1 MKQITNYLVLAVCI
15 ATTHVA
21 QSGEPFE
28 PTECRLSGSASLT
41 DRESG
46 TVHVVVGDIQG
57 TATTG
62 FGSWFHEVQTDPAQ
76 PYFLLSPENVTCRIN
91 GVHIA
96 DSQGVVIESDP
107 GYGSDLRYFIQVE
120 DHAPR
125 QRWRTVQI
133 EASRNADHEAVE
145 WTDGSLDGPV
155 FLIIPH
161 ELPVTEG
168 SAGNQWATL
177 SFLSTDS
184 GDEVTCRY
192 RGTGASALDPSDR
205 YVLEACVG
213 HGRMLVEGEEIEVE
227 QVVLHVD
234 GASPGSR
241 TTVSLPAWIGET
253 VSDHYV
259 LQIENSS
266 RETVFSFFGFVD
278 PDRGDFVV
286 QPLN

>member
-28 PTECRLSGSASLT
+28 PTECRISGSASMT
-41 DRESG
+41 DQQSG
-46 TVHVVVGDIQG
+46 ADHVIVGDIQG

-62 FGSWFHEVQTDPAQ
+62 AGSWLHEIQTDPAQ
-76 PYFLLSPENVTCRIN
+76 PFFLLSPENVTCRIN
-91 GVHIA
+91 GVHIG
-96 DSQGVVIESDP
+96 DSQGVVIDSDP
-107 GYGSDLRYFIQVE
+107 GYGSELRYFLQVE

-145 WTDGSLDGPV
+145 WNDGSLDGPV
-155 FLIIPH
+155 FLIIPD

-177 SFLSTDS
+177 SFLPTDT

-192 RGTGASALDPSDR
+192 RGTGATALDPSDR
-205 YVLEACVG
+205 YVLESCVG
-213 HGRMLVEGEEIEVE
+213 PGRILLGGTEIEVE

-234 GASPGSR
+234 GAAPGSR

-259 LQIENSS
+259 LQIANSS
-266 RETVFSFFGFVD
+266 GETVFSFQGPVH

-286 QPLN
+286 EPLD

>member
-1 MKQITNYLVLAVCI
+1 MKQITIYLVLAVCI

-28 PTECRLSGSASLT
+28 PAECRISGSASLT
-41 DRESG
+41 DLESG
-46 TVHVVVGDIQG
+46 TGHFAIGDIQG
-57 TATTG
+57 TSTTG
-62 FGSWFHEVQTDPAQ
+62 VGSWLHEIQTDPAQ
-76 PYFLLSPENVTCRIN
+76 PFFLLSPEHVTCRIN
-91 GVHIA
+91 GVHIG
-96 DSQGVVIESDP
+96 DSQGVVVDSEG
-107 GYGSDLRYFIQVE
+107 GYGSELRYFLQVE

-133 EASRNADHEAVE
+133 EASRNADHEAVD
-145 WTDGSLDGPV
+145 WNDGSLDGPV

-177 SFLSTDS
+177 SFLSTDT

-192 RGTGASALDPSDR
+192 RGTGATPLDPSDR
-205 YVLEACVG
+205 YMLESCVG
-213 HGRMLVEGEEIEVE
+213 PGRMLLGGAEIEVE

-253 VSDHYV
+253 VSDSYALAIV
-259 LQIENSS
+259 NSS
-266 RETVFSFFGFVD
+266 DEEVFSVFGFVD

-286 QPLN
+286 EPLN